1 MEKLV
6 KPNPKKGKKKKNN
19 NNNGKLRETS
29 SFQISTPRLHH
40 TSSAKSQ
47 TKGQKLC
54 FPQAT
59 KDQIPRTLELHM
71 KKRREGA
78 SKKKKMYPPK
88 YKKILDTRP
97 THSLTH
103 SLPKDSQRSSQ
114 FNNNNNLPP
123 QATEVQF

>member
-6 KPNPKKGKKKKNN
+6 RPNPRRKNN

-88 YKKILDTRP
+88 YKKSSTQDPL

-103 SLPKDSQRSSQ
+103 SLPPKGPHNS
-114 FNNNNNLPP
+114 
-123 QATEVQF
+123 TTITTTI